1 MSHIRHLLFINH
13 QQNLYNTPPRIYPL
27 SPHFKMST
35 IPATVKALVASPEGK
50 APSVV
55 EIPFGARE
63 AVKNLGP
70 QYVAVSNRA
79 LGLNP

>member
-1 MSHIRHLLFINH
+1 
-13 QQNLYNTPPRIYPL
+13 
-27 SPHFKMST
+27 MST